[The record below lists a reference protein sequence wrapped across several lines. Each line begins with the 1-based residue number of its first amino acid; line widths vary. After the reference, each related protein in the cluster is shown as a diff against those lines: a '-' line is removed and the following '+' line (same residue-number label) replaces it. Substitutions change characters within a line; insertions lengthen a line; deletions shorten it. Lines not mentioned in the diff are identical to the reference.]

1 MGGFWRF
8 IRKALQGLER
18 SMAAAGMASGG
29 DIDDAIDI
37 ESHHSKK
44 K

>member
-1 MGGFWRF
+1 MGKFWRF
-8 IRKALQGLER
+8 VRKTLLGLER
-18 SMAAAGMASGG
+18 SMAAAGMATGG

-37 ESHHSKK
+37 ESHSFKK